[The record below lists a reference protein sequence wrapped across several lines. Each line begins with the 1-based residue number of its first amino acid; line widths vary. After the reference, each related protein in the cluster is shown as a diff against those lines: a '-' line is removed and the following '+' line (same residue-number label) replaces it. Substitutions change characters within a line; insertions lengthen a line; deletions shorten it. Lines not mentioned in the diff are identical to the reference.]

1 MSRSRMTAATPKS
14 RTTFSYW
21 ILLTLLSGSVALA
34 PIAFVIVAFL
44 STGASTNA
52 FDENGYGAAL
62 WLLLITVPTGIVIFA
77 GGVLGRIALGL
88 VRSMSRRVRR

>member
-1 MSRSRMTAATPKS
+1 MSRSRTAAATPKS
-14 RTTFSYW
+14 RTTSSYW

-34 PIAFVIVAFL
+34 PIAFVIVAYL

-62 WLLLITVPTGIVIFA
+62 WLLFFSVPAGIVVFVS
-77 GGVLGRIALGL
+77 GVLMGITLEIAQAI
-88 VRSMSRRVRR
+88 SRRKGR